1 MLRFLSIQRLPS
13 RQGESTFIEFYREE
27 FIKHQRLLRRQREFY
42 SERAVSSAEEA
53 LSRILDRLPQLCSK
67 RDADVV
73 VSRLLRQFDT
83 VTGLSAWTD
92 PKKTH

>member
-1 MLRFLSIQRLPS
+1 MRLPNDQRLIG

-42 SERAVSSAEEA
+42 SETAVNQAEEA
-53 LSRILDRLPQLCSK
+53 LARILSELPQLCSK
-67 RDADVV
+67 RDADIV
-73 VSRLLRQFDT
+73 VSKLLRQFDT

-92 PKKTH
+92 PKKAH